1 MFGMPKVFKSDC
13 SRLWQ
18 YYFYKID
25 KAEMCNMLSLAAF
38 FTKSEGVFPW
48 DNLDQDWIK
57 IS

>member
-48 DNLDQDWIK
+48 DNLDQD
-57 IS
+57 